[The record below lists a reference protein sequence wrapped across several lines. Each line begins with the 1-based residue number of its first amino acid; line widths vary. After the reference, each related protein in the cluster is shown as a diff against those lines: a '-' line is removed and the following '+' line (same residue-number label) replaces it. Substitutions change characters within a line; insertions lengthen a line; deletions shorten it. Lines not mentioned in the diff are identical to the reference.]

1 MVQKDL
7 MSVLMFIEDT
17 TLAATGHS
25 QEVRVKRIIRVSLK
39 YLADMSFLLFSEA
52 EKDRDL

>member
-25 QEVRVKRIIRVSLK
+25 QEVRVKRIML
-39 YLADMSFLLFSEA
+39 FLLSSEA